1 MKIVIWKT
9 SIVLTIL
16 TIFSYLN
23 NLDENERYTSFE
35 HKNVDDVR
43 VKVTLVAEFYMNNF
57 IFYYSLFQEM

>member
-35 HKNVDDVR
+35 HKNVDE
-43 VKVTLVAEFYMNNF
+43 K
-57 IFYYSLFQEM
+57 S